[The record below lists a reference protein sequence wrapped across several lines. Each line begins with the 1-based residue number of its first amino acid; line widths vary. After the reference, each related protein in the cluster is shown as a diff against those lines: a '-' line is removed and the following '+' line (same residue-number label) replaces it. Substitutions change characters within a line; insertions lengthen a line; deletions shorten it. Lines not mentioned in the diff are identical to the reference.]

1 MTGET
6 GAGSLDGSAVG
17 TAELETSG
25 LEVAPGTGG
34 GGGVPGPVCATET
47 ALMPRAVRATA
58 ANAIVRRF
66 KSTPRIEVTG
76 ENTTSEVTFTP
87 ADPSPPLR
95 KMAPSG
101 RGCAVCYNRRAVKNK
116 IHPKWYPEAKVSCAC
131 GSTFTTG
138 STLPTISV
146 EICSACHPLFTG
158 QQKFIDT
165 AGRVDKFNQRVALAD
180 KKKAEA
186 KARKQKKDADEAAA
200 AAV

>member
-1 MTGET
+1 M
-6 GAGSLDGSAVG
+6 
-17 TAELETSG
+17 
-25 LEVAPGTGG
+25 
-34 GGGVPGPVCATET
+34 
-47 ALMPRAVRATA
+47 
-58 ANAIVRRF
+58 
-66 KSTPRIEVTG
+66 
-76 ENTTSEVTFTP
+76 
-87 ADPSPPLR
+87 
-95 KMAPSG
+95 
-101 RGCAVCYNRRAVKNK
+101 CYNRWAVKNK

-186 KARKQKKDADEAAA
+186 AARKQKKEADEAAA
-200 AAV
+200 AL